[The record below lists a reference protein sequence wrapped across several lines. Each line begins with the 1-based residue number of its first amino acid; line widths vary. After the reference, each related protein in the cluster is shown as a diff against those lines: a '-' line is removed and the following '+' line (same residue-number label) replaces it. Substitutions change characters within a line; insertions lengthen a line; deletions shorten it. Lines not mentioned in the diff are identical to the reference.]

1 MKQITKQMIYIWAK
15 YMRLDARRMSSATH
29 KKHKHVEG
37 EQFKSINPSGVTP
50 AEYRHDHYVMRDG
63 KLYQREKKRSYK

>member
-37 EQFKSINPSGVTP
+37 EQFKSINHSGVTP
-50 AEYRHDHYVMRDG
+50 ADYLNDNYFISVLKFFVRD
-63 KLYQREKKRSYK
+63 